1 MLEGKVALITGGT
14 RGIGLAIAREMAKN
28 GARLALVGKNVEEEN
43 PDMTGITGKIYSCDV
58 ASFEETRKTVKE
70 IIEDFG
76 HVDILVNNAGIV
88 RDRLILAMKE
98 EDFDCVIDVNLK
110 GPFNMT
116 KHLFSHMAKRRQ
128 GSIINIASVSGLL
141 GTAGQANYVS
151 SKAGLIGLTKTSARE
166 FAQRGITCNSIAPGF
181 IETDMTKSL
190 PGDLKEEYLSQIP
203 MKRFG
208 QAEDIAKL
216 AVFLASDGAR
226 YIPGEVIKVDG
237 GLCMA

>member
-226 YIPGEVIKVDG
+226 YITGEVIKVDG